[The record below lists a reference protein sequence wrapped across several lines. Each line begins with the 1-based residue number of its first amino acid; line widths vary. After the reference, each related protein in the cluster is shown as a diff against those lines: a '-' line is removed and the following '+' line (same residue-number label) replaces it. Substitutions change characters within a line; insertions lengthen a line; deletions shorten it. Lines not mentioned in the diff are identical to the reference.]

1 MMRLVL
7 RFVRWLFGRTEDGE
21 RLRRAAVQRE
31 IDARRYSDD
40 WRDRER

>member
-1 MMRLVL
+1 MMRRLW
-7 RFVRWLFGRTEDGE
+7 RFLRWLVGRADDGE